1 MNYNIQEI
9 FSMEGYFTVKV
20 TPFGEN
26 LCLLEERGECVLEE
40 LVEPVSD
47 CFFNG
52 LKKFEDGCLRL
63 LMHKG

>member
-9 FSMEGYFTVKV
+9 FSMEGYFAVKV
-20 TPFGEN
+20 TPFGEI

-47 CFFNG
+47 WLFQWFKEVRRW
-52 LKKFEDGCLRL
+52 LFEIIDA
-63 LMHKG
+63 